1 MSSQEEK
8 EKENELES
16 YTYLKEAKMLD
27 LSIDIIEYC
36 RKYNPILLE
45 YVYSNDL
52 VDLLS
57 SFIDFKNPFIANED
71 KSESDDEE
79 YMDELNS

>member
-1 MSSQEEK
+1 MSIQEEK

-16 YTYLKEAKMLD
+16 YILLKDTKLLD
-27 LSIDIIEYC
+27 LSLQIIEYC

-45 YVYSNDL
+45 YAYSNDL

-57 SFIDFKNPFIANED
+57 DFIDFKNPFIAIEE
-71 KSESDDEE
+71 ESYSDEE
-79 YMDELNS
+79 NMDELNF